1 MRISNLVSTAHSIN
15 HSIEAMVLPQ
25 LIRPQTVFS
34 EEDLGRLSNDVST
47 ALAKTHQLCQKM
59 NGKPEDL
66 PTPSFRA
73 YQWLKFIEERDW
85 LFAHAHAIDDFYRL
99 LPPLFPNL
107 KLGNISKSLEI
118 EIYHSA
124 YLFRSSQKGRKVF
137 LEVNEGF
144 IQAPTA
150 IKQTLLETALKRRT
164 VKRLNVIKAYTGQA
178 DYRVISAA
186 LQANNGGNRLAG
198 RGKYF
203 DLTVVFGRV
212 NNQYFEGSLSQP
224 RLTWSSR
231 RTTRR
236 LGAYHPESD
245 TITINRRLDSA
256 DIPLYLLE
264 YVMYHE
270 MLHKKIGLKEVNG
283 RRYAHTKIFRDAERK
298 FESYQQAE
306 ALIKELNQKNLF

>member
-1 MRISNLVSTAHSIN
+1 MRISNLVSTAHTIN

-25 LIRPQTVFS
+25 LNRPQTVFS
-34 EEDLGRLSNDVST
+34 EERLDRLSNEIST
-47 ALAKTHQLCQKM
+47 ALAKTHTLCQKM

-85 LFAHAHAIDDFYRL
+85 LLAHAHAIDDFYRL
-99 LPPLFPNL
+99 LPPLFPKL
-107 KLGNISKSLEI
+107 KMGSISNSLEI

-124 YLFRSSQKGRKVF
+124 YLFRSRQKERKVF

-144 IQAPTA
+144 IQAPTL
-150 IKQTLLETALKRRT
+150 IKQTILETALKRRT
-164 VKRLNVIKAYTGQA
+164 TKRLNVIKAYTNQA
-178 DYRVISAA
+178 DYRAISAI
-186 LQANNGGNRLAG
+186 LQANNGGNQLAG

-203 DLTVVFGRV
+203 DLTAIFRQV
-212 NNQYFEGSLSQP
+212 NRQYFDGSLSQP

-231 RTTRR
+231 KTTRR

-256 DIPLYLLE
+256 DIPAYLLE

-283 RRYAHTKIFRDAERK
+283 RRYAHTKIFRDAEQK

-306 ALIKELNQKNLF
+306 ALIKKLNQMNLF